1 MLFTI
6 SQPAFTCSKSTMK
19 HQNNGWN
26 LLKVGIFRANFEQIS
41 SIALVFRYLETTS
54 IEPSKIS
61 WSNFIINEI
70 WRRFLKCY
78 AMCLGALRVLV
89 EILYRSQEKNCSKED
104 SFSFNLVFLEMLLRL
119 FIIFY
124 NLEIIEEDI
133 FLKWKEDINDFYP
146 GKGKALFQVILQRY
160 FTTHSPSAYR
170 FCYLKD

>member
-1 MLFTI
+1 
-6 SQPAFTCSKSTMK
+6 
-19 HQNNGWN
+19 
-26 LLKVGIFRANFEQIS
+26 
-41 SIALVFRYLETTS
+41 
-54 IEPSKIS
+54 
-61 WSNFIINEI
+61 
-70 WRRFLKCY
+70 
-78 AMCLGALRVLV
+78 MCLGALRVLV

-104 SFSFNLVFLEMLLRL
+104 RALVLTSFFLEMLLRL